1 MTKYHMADIHKHFSP
16 DVLRLNEDVF
26 GPAETRL
33 PKELRVELRQ
43 PPAPR
48 ANKYGAKR
56 TIIDG
61 HTFDSAKEARR
72 YLVLK
77 SQEEAGEISDLI
89 LQYEIMLQA
98 GFVYRGEKVQPIRY
112 TCDFCYVKDGKKYIE
127 DVKSKITSRTADFRM
142 RWRLLQG
149 LFRDADDI
157 VLLLTE

>member
-1 MTKYHMADIHKHFSP
+1 MTKYNMADVHKRFS
-16 DVLRLNEDVF
+16 DDIKQLNPELF
-26 GPAETRL
+26 GPLSIEAHRTLDEALR
-33 PKELRVELRQ
+33 PKRG
-43 PPAPR
+43 
-48 ANKYGAKR
+48 NKYGARK
-56 TIIDG
+56 TEVDG
-61 HTFDSAKEARR
+61 KKFDSQKEANR

-77 SQEEAGEISDLI
+77 AQEEAGEISDLI

-112 TCDFCYVKDGKKYIE
+112 TCDFCYVKDGKKIFE
-127 DVKSKITSRTADFRM
+127 DVKSRATSRTADFRI